1 MEIEYRP
8 DHYYPKG
15 TFGKVVDEDEIV
27 IDTPSEEDSKC
38 ICGLELDNN
47 SNPDC
52 YSHMTQGY

>member
-1 MEIEYRP
+1 MEIEYKRG
-8 DHYYPKG
+8 HYYPKG
-15 TFGKVVDEDEIV
+15 TFDKVVVEDEIV

-38 ICGLELDNN
+38 ICGLELDN

>member
-8 DHYYPKG
+8 GHYYPKG
-15 TFGKVVDEDEIV
+15 TFDKVKVEDEIV

-38 ICGLELDNN
+38 ICGLELDN